1 MNTMPLQ
8 HRHGGPTVSVRR
20 VRSLWPP
27 VGLIERQEMN
37 MRGPGISPES
47 TAVLVPQSAPPASR
61 TVVKPRSSMRFRRPV
76 ERAIISVSGTAS
88 MRLM

>member
-27 VGLIERQEMN
+27 VGPIERQEMN
-37 MRGPGISPES
+37 MRGPGIRPEFDGG
-47 TAVLVPQSAPPASR
+47 LGAPVGAAA
-61 TVVKPRSSMRFRRPV
+61 RRA
-76 ERAIISVSGTAS
+76 RW
-88 MRLM
+88 